1 MDLSRRPAE
10 VADISQA
17 KFRDDNDFFSRR
29 VKRGWIVPVGDSIP
43 DRPRAR
49 PAKAP
54 TGDFSGRRFFFRKF
68 PEWRYN
74 AVRMNTAVIRRGLSH
89 FAAGLHPGKPLAL
102 VGVLALAAAP
112 ATRDI
117 TLQALSDAYFQVSV
131 FVAATLAG
139 LLLFEKIRRQ
149 TLADIVRRNRKW
161 RVVIAAGLG
170 AIPGCGGAIVVTTQY
185 TRGAMS
191 FGGVVAA
198 LTSTMGDAA
207 FLLLA
212 KSPKDAA
219 VVFAVCFVTGIITG
233 HLVDKIHGED
243 FLRAPGDADPDF
255 LSRDLRENPVLAPFY
270 KLWILLFLPGAVA
283 AVFIAA
289 QVDVGAAL
297 AVGGAD
303 WVSPA
308 GAAAGM
314 MAIVMW
320 TLNPLSD
327 IRLCTAPNRPLDR
340 RVVDTTNFITFWV
353 LCGFVAFELFR
364 EFSGADIGA
373 LFQGWIWLVPAAA
386 VLVGFIPGCGPQI
399 IVTSLYLAGAIPFSA
414 QLANAISNDGDA
426 LFPAVAVAPRAA
438 VAATLYSAVP
448 ALLLGYG
455 WMALLE

>member
-1 MDLSRRPAE
+1 
-10 VADISQA
+10 
-17 KFRDDNDFFSRR
+17 
-29 VKRGWIVPVGDSIP
+29 
-43 DRPRAR
+43 
-49 PAKAP
+49 
-54 TGDFSGRRFFFRKF
+54 
-68 PEWRYN
+68 
-74 AVRMNTAVIRRGLSH
+74 MNTAVIRRGISQ
-89 FAAGLHPGKPLAL
+89 FTAGTHPGKAIAL
-102 VGVLALAAAP
+102 FGVLALVAAP
-112 ATRDI
+112 ATRNI

-139 LLLFEKIRRQ
+139 LLLFEKIRRK
-149 TLADIVRRNRKW
+149 TLADIVRRHHKW

-191 FGGVVAA
+191 FGGVIAA

-212 KSPKDAA
+212 KSPKDALI
-219 VVFAVCFVTGIITG
+219 VFVLCFVAGVATG
-233 HLVDKIHGED
+233 HIVEKIHGGN
-243 FLRAPGDADPDF
+243 FLRPPEKADPDF
-255 LSRDLRENPVLAPFY
+255 LSRDLRENPLLAPFY
-270 KLWILLFLPGAVA
+270 KLWILLFLPGVPIALL
-283 AVFIAA
+283 IAA

-297 AVGGAD
+297 ALGGMD
-303 WVSPA
+303 WISAA
-308 GAAAGM
+308 GSAAGM
-314 MAIVMW
+314 MAVAMW
-320 TLNPLSD
+320 TFNPLSD
-327 IRLCTAPNRPLDR
+327 IRLAATPHRPLDR

-353 LCGFVAFELFR
+353 LCGFVGFELFN

-399 IVTSLYLAGAIPFSA
+399 IVTSLYLGGAIPFSA

-426 LFPAVAVAPRAA
+426 LFPAAVVAPKAA
-438 VAATLYSAVP
+438 IAATLYSAVP